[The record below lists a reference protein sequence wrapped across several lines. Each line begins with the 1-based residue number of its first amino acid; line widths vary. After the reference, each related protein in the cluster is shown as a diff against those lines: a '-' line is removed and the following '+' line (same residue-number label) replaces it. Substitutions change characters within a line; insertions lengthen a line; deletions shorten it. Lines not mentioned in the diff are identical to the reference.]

1 MSKSILL
8 HSYIGEYHL
17 VDFLG
22 AGGMG
27 EVYRAVH
34 TKLGR
39 VVAIKVLTQA
49 AHSPGFTERF
59 LNEARIQAS
68 LRHQNIATLYDFLE
82 LNNQP
87 CIIMEYVDGQT
98 LLERVMAGSG
108 LPLPEAVSI
117 FQAVVKAVEY
127 IHSQGITHR
136 DIKPQNVKI
145 SSTGEVKLLDFGI
158 AKADTSPGLTTA
170 GTLVG
175 TLQYLSPEQ
184 LQGQAA
190 DARSD
195 IWALGALLYEM
206 VTGAAPFEA
215 PTIAGLYEQISKA
228 VYISPSALKAAVPRE
243 LEAVISR
250 CIKKRPSERYQSAGE
265 LLKAIELVAT
275 ATQPRA
281 DAGQS
286 KTSIGKTFI
295 DAVKKNWRAASVFAA
310 IMLSVLL
317 ALHVVTQPSGP
328 AAPVAP
334 RPADNKNVKLP
345 GAEQTRLKSF
355 QIDAA
360 DGRSEV
366 YINGQRVGTT
376 PCQFDARIGDRVDL
390 LLKRDGF
397 VDRREQFTV
406 TENKKVYTF
415 SMIRQE

>member
-1 MSKSILL
+1 MSKPILL
-8 HSYIGEYHL
+8 NSFIGEYHL

-39 VVAIKVLTQA
+39 VVAIKLLTQA
-49 AHSPGFTERF
+49 AHSPGFTDRF

-68 LRHQNIATLYDFLE
+68 LRHQNIATLYDFLD

-87 CIIMEYVDGQT
+87 CIIMEYIDGQT
-98 LLERVMAGSG
+98 LLERVKAGGG
-108 LPLPEAVSI
+108 LPLPEAVSV
-117 FQAVVKAVEY
+117 FQAVVEAVHY
-127 IHSQGITHR
+127 IHGQGIIHR
-136 DIKPQNVKI
+136 DIKSQNVKI

-158 AKADTSPGLTTA
+158 AKAGASPGLTTA
-170 GTLVG
+170 GNLVG

-195 IWALGALLYEM
+195 IWALGTLLYEM

-215 PTIAGLYEQISKA
+215 PTVGGLCDQISKA
-228 VYISPSALKAAVPRE
+228 VYISPSARKAAVPHE

-265 LLKAIELVAT
+265 LLTAIRLVAT
-275 ATQPRA
+275 AGQPLRP

-286 KTSIGKTFI
+286 KTFMGKI
-295 DAVKKNWRAASVFAA
+295 LPDGVKRNWRAASVFAA
-310 IMLSVLL
+310 ITLSLLL
-317 ALHVVTQPSGP
+317 ALHYVLQPSDP
-328 AAPVAP
+328 AVPP
-334 RPADNKNVKLP
+334 RPTDNKNVKLP
-345 GAEQTRLKSF
+345 GVEQTRLKSF

-366 YINGQRVGTT
+366 FINGQRVGTT
-376 PCQFDARIGDRVDL
+376 PCQFDARIGERVDL